1 VRWRQAGHP
10 AADSA
15 HWFRD
20 RQRDA
25 DDGVDARVDVDVDR
39 VGDRD
44 VHGDRDRHDDGVRI
58 RLARD
63 ERVGVGFGEAV
74 GQRCAE
80 EDPRQEVK
88 VLAPEW
94 AAWIGENLASAAPRA
109 EIVEGLAAGGVPRD
123 EALARVLEIEH
134 ATAALRARLRG
145 RELHARLMR
154 ELARDKEIERRKKP
168 PAAEFFSRYWAN
180 AEPVVFTDATKGW
193 RLWSP
198 ADMKRLV
205 GDVTVK
211 VARGRLRKRF
221 TKTTVARFVDD
232 VVRAKKP
239 ADLYLVANS
248 FAMDEPGME
257 PLLRR
262 IRIDP
267 TYFDLKATAKNQ
279 VALWLGP
286 KGTVTPLHHDT
297 TNVFFHQIH
306 GRKEFTLVSPFS
318 GDVLDKPNGYYGN
331 PRSKRRGQRIVL
343 EPGDALFL
351 PAGWWHEVRALDA
364 SISLSLLAFRKPN
377 SFEWYRPGFSGDGS
391 IRGDS

>member
-1 VRWRQAGHP
+1 VRWRQAGDP
-10 AADSA
+10 AADPA
-15 HWFRD
+15 DLVGD

-25 DDGVDARVDVDVDR
+25 EHGVDAGVDVDFDR
-39 VGDRD
+39 DRD
-44 VHGDRDRHDDGVRI
+44 VHGDGDGDDVRDGV

-63 ERVGVGFGEAV
+63 ERLRFGLGEAV

-80 EDPRQEVK
+80 EDSRQEVK

-109 EIVEGLAAGGVPRD
+109 EIVDGLVAGGVPRD

-134 ATAALRARLRG
+134 ATAGLRARLRG

-154 ELARDKEIERRKKP
+154 ELSRDKEIERRKKP
-168 PAAEFFSRYWAN
+168 PAGEFFSRYWAN
-180 AEPVVFTDATKGW
+180 AEPVVLTDATKGW

-198 ADMKRLV
+198 AEMKRLV
-205 GDVTVK
+205 GNVAVK

-221 TKTTVARFVDD
+221 TKTTIARFVDD
-232 VVRAKKP
+232 VVLSKEP
-239 ADLYLVANS
+239 ADFYLVANS

-267 TYFDLKATAKNQ
+267 TYFDLSGVKKNGA
-279 VALWLGP
+279 ALWLGP

-306 GRKEFTLVSPFS
+306 GRKEFTLVSPFD
-318 GDVLDKPNGYYGN
+318 GDVLAKPNGYYGN
-331 PRSKRRGQRIVL
+331 PRSKRRGKRIVL

-377 SFEWYRPGFSGDGS
+377 SFEWYRPGFSGDG
-391 IRGDS
+391 

>member
-1 VRWRQAGHP
+1 MRRRSAEA
-10 AADSA
+10 AADA
-15 HWFRD
+15 AD
-20 RQRDA
+20 RLGDAVEHRLVRDA
-25 DDGVDARVDVDVDR
+25 DRHRRGDAVVDGDHGVHAGDDDDRLGDR
-39 VGDRD
+39 VRG
-44 VHGDRDRHDDGVRI
+44 DDGERQ
-58 RLARD
+58 
-63 ERVGVGFGEAV
+63 RVGLGLREARR
-74 GQRCAE
+74 QRE
-80 EDPRQEVK
+80 EAREEVN

-109 EIVEGLAAGGVPRD
+109 EIVEGLVAGGVPRD
-123 EALARVLEIEH
+123 VALARVLEIEH
-134 ATAALRARLRG
+134 ATRSLRARLRG

-154 ELARDKEIERRKKP
+154 ELRGDTPIERRKKP
-168 PAAEFFSRYWAN
+168 PADEFFSRYWAN
-180 AEPVVFTDATKGW
+180 AEPVVLTDATKGW

-205 GDVTVK
+205 GDVAVK
-211 VARGRLRKRF
+211 VARGRRRERF
-221 TKTTVARFVDD
+221 TKTTIARFVDD
-232 VVRAKKP
+232 VVLAKKP
-239 ADLYLVANS
+239 KDRYLVANS

-267 TYFDLKATAKNQ
+267 TYFDPSPGKRNTS
-279 VALWLGP
+279 ALWLGP

-306 GRKEFTLVSPFS
+306 GRKELTLVSPFA
-318 GDVLDKPNGYYGN
+318 GDVLDKTDGYYGN

-343 EPGDALFL
+343 GPGDALFL

-377 SFEWYRPGFSGDGS
+377 SFAWYQPGFEQNG
-391 IRGDS
+391 